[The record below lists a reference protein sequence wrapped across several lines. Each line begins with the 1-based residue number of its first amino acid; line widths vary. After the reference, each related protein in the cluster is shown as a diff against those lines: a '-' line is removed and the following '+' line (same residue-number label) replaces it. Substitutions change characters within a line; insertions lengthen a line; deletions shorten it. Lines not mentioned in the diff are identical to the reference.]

1 MIKKRRFFK
10 ANDKDIDKY
19 LRISEEPLTQR
30 KLTLE
35 EINHF
40 RKKDDFID

>member
-35 EINHF
+35 EINYF
-40 RKKDDFID
+40 RKKGDFID